1 MAGGRL
7 RSLSFP
13 LKSKLGTKAE
23 AFQPSPLLV
32 SASSQARWRRKFPHR
47 PGLLVARGATE
58 TLCLSYPLLFF
69 PFPFLSTLFPLPFRS
84 YPLYSSPFPLPFP
97 SVRFPF
103 LPPLPP
109 LLFAFLF
116 ASSFPFPCFFL
127 SVPLAFR
134 SLASPFLSARLRAS
148 IRIRQGD
155 TITIRLPGVGATHNH
170 HLAIT
175 LTLHHYLTNTPVP
188 RWQLDSP
195 NIC

>member
-1 MAGGRL
+1 MYQRVPRRAGGG
-7 RSLSFP
+7 SFHTDQGFWSRAAP
-13 LKSKLGTKAE
+13 RKRC
-23 AFQPSPLLV
+23 AFPI
-32 SASSQARWRRKFPHR
+32 
-47 PGLLVARGATE
+47 
-58 TLCLSYPLLFF
+58 
-69 PFPFLSTLFPLPFRS
+69 LPFRS
-84 YPLYSSPFPLPFP
+84 YPLYSSPFPFPFP

-109 LLFAFLF
+109 LLFAS
-116 ASSFPFPCFFL
+116 SSFPFPCFFL
-127 SVPLAFR
+127 SVPLAFC
-134 SLASPFLSARLRAS
+134 SLASPFLSARLHAS